1 MRFRN
6 RIVAS
11 IVGVFVL
18 TSLLLASRRATELA
32 PHATVPIDGAAGFE
46 RLVRSGEDSWLLEFY
61 DPGCSSCQA
70 FAPTWTQLLALP
82 WSSGVR
88 LGTVNIAEPSGLAL
102 AKRLG
107 VVAQG
112 LPNLQLFLTN
122 GEYDE
127 DDFDGDAEDLT
138 AEAEQKA
145 LSAAHGP
152 KQYRVMDGTEPG
164 VSAAVLRQRV
174 LAIIH
179 RAQLEELGLE
189 IETPDVQSEQLAAAD
204 RAMDEEEEDTTVLG
218 DGTGSDAV
226 AKPSGGGDDL
236 EGDDLWVDSGT
247 A

>member
-1 MRFRN
+1 MRFRT
-6 RIVAS
+6 RIVAA

-18 TSLLLASRRATELA
+18 TSLLLVSHHASELV
-32 PHATVPIDGAAGFE
+32 PRATVPIDGEASFDRFVTG
-46 RLVRSGEDSWLLEFY
+46 GEDSWLLEFY
-61 DPGCSSCQA
+61 DPKCSSCKA
-70 FAPTWTQLLALP
+70 FAQIWTELVALP

-88 LGTVNIAEPSGLAL
+88 LGTVSIADPAGLAL

-107 VVAQG
+107 VIAQG
-112 LPNLQLFLTN
+112 LPNLQLFLVN

-127 DDFDGDAEDLT
+127 DDFDADTEDLT

-145 LSAAHGP
+145 LSAAQGP
-152 KQYRVMDGTEPG
+152 KQYRVMDGSEPG

-189 IETPDVQSEQLAAAD
+189 IETPDLQSEQLAAAD
-204 RAMDEEEEDTTVLG
+204 RAMDEEEEDSSVISDT
-218 DGTGSDAV
+218 GTDAV
-226 AKPSGGGDDL
+226 AKRPSSDDL